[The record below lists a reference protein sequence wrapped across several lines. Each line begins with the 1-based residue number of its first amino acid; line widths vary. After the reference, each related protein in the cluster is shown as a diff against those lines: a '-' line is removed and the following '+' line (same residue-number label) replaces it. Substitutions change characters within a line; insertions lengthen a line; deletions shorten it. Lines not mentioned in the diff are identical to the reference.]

1 MAAAIADGAGGSR
14 AKPVLGV
21 FMRAEGAPASLG
33 AIPSYAFP
41 ESAALA
47 LARVGRLWPSGGAT
61 PASSVP
67 VLDRIDP
74 AQVRRI
80 TAAVVGRGGGWTTP
94 RRVWRCSAPSAFRRQ
109 RRGWS
114 GHPTTPSPPR
124 GRWSIRSP
132 SRRWARRLLH
142 KTERRAIH
150 LQIEDEESLRAAV
163 ADFERRFGSE
173 MTDVL
178 VQRMVPPGV
187 EMLVGAV
194 QDPLFG
200 PVIACGTGG
209 TLVDLLQD
217 TLFRLHPLTA
227 SDVAGLLNGVRGI
240 RLLRGF
246 RGAAPADE
254 AALTDVVLRI
264 SALLTLAPE
273 IQELDFNPVIVH
285 TSGAHVADVRVRIER
300 RGMERSGRRVE
311 Y

>member
-1 MAAAIADGAGGSR
+1 M
-14 AKPVLGV
+14 
-21 FMRAEGAPASLG
+21 
-33 AIPSYAFP
+33 
-41 ESAALA
+41 
-47 LARVGRLWPSGGAT
+47 PSGAAT

-94 RRVWRCSAPSAFRRQ
+94 LESLALLGAVGIPAPAARVVRTSDDAVSAAREVEYPVAIKALGPS
-109 RRGWS
+109 
-114 GHPTTPSPPR
+114 
-124 GRWSIRSP
+124 
-132 SRRWARRLLH
+132 LLH

-217 TLFRLHPLTA
+217 TQFRLHPLTA
-227 SDVAGLLNGVRGI
+227 SDAAGLLNGVRGI

-254 AALTDVVLRI
+254 AALTDVVLRT